1 MDNQYNQCLS
11 QTGGKFAVLWKKE
24 RHSVNVNKSP
34 GRFELMICGS

>member
-1 MDNQYNQCLS
+1 MDNQCLS
-11 QTGGKFAVLWKKE
+11 QTGENMQFWKKKTE